1 MLALF
6 IITIGSN
13 SDCGPDSNGTGKSS
27 LAMATLWALTGS
39 LDARP
44 ASDLKVADVVNDNS
58 KTAKVTVEG
67 FINDSPFVISRSKA
81 ASKGDLIFKINDVDL
96 TTQSVKETQAIV
108 EERLGVNSHILT
120 RVAFYGQHGMND
132 LLEATDSKLKEELSM
147 VVPLDLWQQAKAVA
161 RAKSR
166 QTKKRA
172 DEIEGM
178 IRLRKADIDA
188 LANRV
193 ARAKSSRDFKA
204 KGLHEMEERLNRE
217 LARIQDLLDRTINI
231 NVEGIQTQLKDVSM
245 EIDML
250 NNLHDA
256 TMTKKESHLKPL
268 EDKLI
273 EARDSVASVTRKNTE
288 FQMDVRASKLS
299 LDSARERM
307 NRMQE
312 KWSLDVSRGIPSVL
326 KPPEYCPTC
335 KQPLQQEASGKI
347 SKESI
352 ENTQKTM
359 ELEVREA
366 QNSLRSAEDTQKEV
380 SSREIDWSETLHA
393 QETVFRDL
401 QLNYESASSKWSAKF
416 RDLQEQLR
424 EKRNVQNTLTS
435 QLSMVIKES
444 ELSAKREAAKAAFNT
459 EKLNVGH
466 ADQVYTSLENE
477 MEIAVAFLKQ
487 IETEKENEESHHAVL
502 SSVGERFG
510 QRGVQTF
517 LLQNTVE
524 SLQRIAQIY
533 LSYLSEDSQ
542 RLELSLDAGD
552 KILRSAFVLG
562 SDGEFRHRPLS
573 TLSGGQWRR
582 CSLALSF
589 AFADLV
595 ASMGRLRSSLLVLD
609 EPLTHLDRSGRARFG
624 ELVRTMLGSSGKDL
638 GQHVPTLRITTAIV
652 ILQDLSAEE
661 LEEAFDGIDT
671 VVRKDGKS
679 CLKLDDMSLDATK
692 STTHTEL

>member
-1 MLALF
+1 M
-6 IITIGSN
+6 
-13 SDCGPDSNGTGKSS
+13 
-27 LAMATLWALTGS
+27 
-39 LDARP
+39 
-44 ASDLKVADVVNDNS
+44 NDNS
-58 KTAKVTVEG
+58 KIAKVTVEG
-67 FINDSPFVISRSKA
+67 FINDSPFVISRSKS

-108 EERLGVNSHILT
+108 EERLGVDCHILT

-132 LLEATDSKLKEELSM
+132 LLEATDSKLKEELSI
-147 VVPLDLWQQAKAVA
+147 VVPLDLWQQAKSVA

-188 LANRV
+188 LSNRV
-193 ARAKSSRDFKA
+193 ARAKLSRDFKE
-204 KGLHEMEERLNRE
+204 KGLIEMDERLNRE
-217 LARIQDLLDRTINI
+217 LMRIQDLLDRTINT
-231 NVEGIQTQLKDVSM
+231 NVEEIQTQLKDVSM
-245 EIDML
+245 EIGML
-250 NNLHDA
+250 NDLHDA
-256 TMTKKESHLKPL
+256 TMTKKESRLKPL
-268 EDKLI
+268 EDKLT
-273 EARDSVASVTRKNTE
+273 EARDTVASMNRKNTE
-288 FQMDVRASKLS
+288 FQMDFRASKLS

-312 KWSLDVSRGIPSVL
+312 KWSLDVSREIPSVL
-326 KPPEYCPTC
+326 KPPAYCPTC
-335 KQPLQQEASGKI
+335 KQSLQLEASGEI
-347 SKESI
+347 SKETI
-352 ENTQKTM
+352 EYAQKMM
-359 ELEVREA
+359 ESEIHEA
-366 QNSLRSAEDTQKEV
+366 QKILRSAEDTKKDA
-380 SSREIDWSETLHA
+380 SLREIECSKTLHA
-393 QETVFRDL
+393 QETLFRDL
-401 QLNYESASSKWSAKF
+401 HLNHQNASSKWSAKF
-416 RDLQEQLR
+416 QDLQEQLR
-424 EKRNVQNTLTS
+424 EKRQVQNTLTS
-435 QLSMVIKES
+435 QISMVIKES

-459 EKLNVGH
+459 EKLNVAH
-466 ADQVYTSLENE
+466 ANQVYRSVENE
-477 MEIAVAFLKQ
+477 LEIAVEFLKQ
-487 IETEKENEESHHAVL
+487 IEAEKEDEENQHTVL

-517 LLQNTVE
+517 LLQNTVD
-524 SLQRIAQIY
+524 SLQRTAQIY

-562 SDGEFRHRPLS
+562 ADGEFRQRPLS

-589 AFADLV
+589 AFAELV

-624 ELVRTMLGSSGKDL
+624 ELVRTMLGSGKDM
-638 GQHVPTLRITTAIV
+638 GHHVPALRISTAIV

-671 VVRKDGKS
+671 VIRKDGKS
-679 CLKLDDMSLDATK
+679 YLALDDMSSNTK
-692 STTHTEL
+692 